1 MKTKLGISTG
11 VLAALTY
18 FAALF
23 AGFGAALIILAG
35 YILLF
40 EADEWLKRMAV
51 KAVIFTVTMSVLSSV
66 IGFIP
71 NIFELINDIVALF
84 NGDYVSV
91 EWINDIVN
99 LLQTVIYFVNKIVL
113 LLLGIKAISKSTV
126 YIPVIDGMVNKF
138 VG

>member
-11 VLAALTY
+11 VLAALVY

-23 AGFGAALIILAG
+23 GGFGIGLIVLAG
-35 YILLF
+35 YVLLF

-51 KAVIFTVTMSVLSSV
+51 KAVVFTVTLTVLSYLVGIIPDV
-66 IGFIP
+66 IDVI
-71 NIFELINDIVALF
+71 NSLLDIFNVNGIYLEWLNDIISFIL
-84 NGDYVSV
+84 
-91 EWINDIVN
+91 
-99 LLQTVIYFVNKIVL
+99 TVISFVRTVAF

-138 VG
+138 IG

>member
-23 AGFGAALIILAG
+23 AGFSAALIILAG

-71 NIFELINDIVALF
+71 NIFELINDVVSLF
-84 NGDYVSV
+84 NGEYVSV

-99 LLQTVIYFVNKIVL
+99 LLQTVIYFVNKVVL
-113 LLLGIKAISKSTV
+113 ILLGIKAISKSTV

-138 VG
+138 IG

>member
-71 NIFELINDIVALF
+71 NIFELINDVVSLF
-84 NGDYVSV
+84 NGEYVSV

-99 LLQTVIYFVNKIVL
+99 LLQTVIYFVNKVVL
-113 LLLGIKAISKSTV
+113 ILLGIKAISKTTV

-138 VG
+138 IG

>member
-23 AGFGAALIILAG
+23 AGFGSALIILAG

-71 NIFELINDIVALF
+71 NIFELINDVVALF
-84 NGDYVSV
+84 NGEYVSV

-99 LLQTVIYFVNKIVL
+99 LLQTVIYFVDKVVL
-113 LLLGIKAISKSTV
+113 ILLGIKAISKTTV

-138 VG
+138 IG

>member
-11 VLAALTY
+11 ILAALTY

-23 AGFGAALIILAG
+23 AGFSTALIVLAG

-51 KAVIFTVTMSVLSSV
+51 KAVIFTVTMSVLSSL

-71 NIFELINDIVALF
+71 NIFELINDIVSLF
-84 NGDYVSV
+84 NGEYVSV
-91 EWINDIVN
+91 DWLNDIVN
-99 LLQTVIYFVNKIVL
+99 LLQTVIYFVNKVVL
-113 LLLGIKAISKSTV
+113 LLLGIKAISKTTIYV
-126 YIPVIDGMVNKF
+126 PVIDGMVNKF
-138 VG
+138 IG